1 MGPHCELAV
10 ACLKSLEGS
19 SHAQAHVSYPLSSP
33 LASRLQRRLWSSEPV
48 GPADDG
54 GCESAADTQPDPSV
68 WFWVGTRTIPKL
80 GDFLPKWQGV
90 LVNHNVLNSS
100 LVSLMWEREENL
112 RSNWGS
118 THQFVTETWN
128 YGFSR
133 LLVYSCIC
141 FPTHLP
147 HLFSFPASFLHTS
160 SPFKPDYV
168 PLFLLTLL

>member
-1 MGPHCELAV
+1 MLRHTCLILCPPHWLAGCSAVCGPQSLWDPPMMGAV
-10 ACLKSLEGS
+10 SQLLT
-19 SHAQAHVSYPLSSP
+19 H
-33 LASRLQRRLWSSEPV
+33 
-48 GPADDG
+48 
-54 GCESAADTQPDPSV
+54 TQPDPSV
-68 WFWVGTRTIPKL
+68 WFWVGTRTIPKF

-147 HLFSFPASFLHTS
+147 HLFSFDSFPASFLHTS